1 MRLKN
6 TFTRIILVVIFF
18 LKSVA
23 FANASENILD
33 SCEHYLEHRHE
44 DTLASVKSETTCK
57 VYFRAIAEL
66 ITASCSINDPN
77 LILVRF
83 KNKDL
88 ITPIIEEL
96 DGLIYAYVLQFSM
109 FNYSNI
115 EKVPE
120 AAQVMA
126 FISGASDKC
135 PN

>member
-1 MRLKN
+1 MRQKKV
-6 TFTRIILVVIFF
+6 FARIILVAIFF

-23 FANASENILD
+23 FANASDSILD

-66 ITASCSINDPN
+66 INASCSINDPN

-83 KNKDL
+83 KNRDL
-88 ITPIIEEL
+88 ITPTIEEVE
-96 DGLIYAYVLQFSM
+96 DLIYAYVLQLSM
-109 FNYSNI
+109 FNYS
-115 EKVPE
+115 EEVPE